1 MSTCKNGAA
10 NNALALMPTLDDGG
24 YTCVLSDGRNTVTS
38 KERGVAPLL
47 QMIEGGGD
55 YRGYFAADKVVGAAA
70 ALLYAYMGVTQLC
83 AHVMSERAAQVCELH
98 GIAYRCDM
106 IVPHIINRRGDG
118 VCPMEHAVAQTD
130 DPRAAVSI
138 IADKLKAMNA
148 T

>member
-1 MSTCKNGAA
+1 MNSCKNGAA
-10 NNALALMPTLDDGG
+10 NNAVALMPTLDDGG
-24 YTCVLSDGRNTVTS
+24 YTCVLSDGKNTVTS

-47 QMIEGGGD
+47 QMIEDGGN

-70 ALLYAYMGVTQLC
+70 ALLYAYMGVAQLC

-138 IADKLKAMNA
+138 IADKLKAMSSM
-148 T
+148 

>member
-1 MSTCKNGAA
+1 MRAA
-10 NNALALMPTLDDGG
+10 AIIAVILRRVKG
-24 YTCVLSDGRNTVTS
+24 
-38 KERGVAPLL
+38 
-47 QMIEGGGD
+47 
-55 YRGYFAADKVVGAAA
+55 GAAA
-70 ALLYAYMGVTQLC
+70 ALLYAYMGVAQLC

-106 IVPHIINRRGDG
+106 IVPHIINRKGDG
-118 VCPMEHAVAQTD
+118 VCPMEQAVAQTD

>member
-24 YTCVLSDGRNTVTS
+24 YTCVLSDGKSIVTS
-38 KERGVAPLL
+38 KDRGVAPLL
-47 QMIEGGGD
+47 QLIEGGGD

-70 ALLYAYMGVTQLC
+70 ALLYAYMGVAQLC

-106 IVPHIINRRGDG
+106 IVPHIINRKGDG
-118 VCPMEHAVAQTD
+118 VCPMEQAVAQTD
-130 DPRAAVSI
+130 DPRAAASI
-138 IADKLKAMNA
+138 IAAKLKAMSSM
-148 T
+148 

>member
-24 YTCVLSDGRNTVTS
+24 YTCVLSDGKNTVTS

-70 ALLYAYMGVTQLC
+70 ALLYAYMGVAQLC

-130 DPRAAVSI
+130 DPLVAVSVI
-138 IADKLKAMNA
+138 SDKLQAMNA
-148 T
+148 M